1 MTKLR
6 IKASRYHAA
15 TDRFMHQADLLTEGS
30 HICEKV
36 TISMSTEK
44 EVNSEYLEALK
55 KHIEKMDVDGYRY
68 TDIRIVSV
76 MKQQ

>member
-1 MTKLR
+1 MTKLK
-6 IKASRYHAA
+6 IKALRYCESA
-15 TDRFMHQADLLTEGS
+15 DRFMYQADLLSEGS

-55 KHIEKMDVDGYRY
+55 KHLEKMDVDGYRY

-76 MKQQ
+76 M